1 MRSGDT
7 IIPTLPPRAKLNNF
21 VALEGKLG
29 QNGDGGGGY
38 GPTCSAA
45 DCAALL
51 VANTESAR
59 ESERANMIFELFFQV
74 FERRKKSNEKS
85 KTKKPKTNKNFFE
98 KKIKSSFYTS
108 IYYMSIEY
116 GFKPFSSCSGFT
128 PAGSVGTSHTCS
140 AVTVL

>member
-74 FERRKKSNEKS
+74 FEKKKVKRTKISS
-85 KTKKPKTNKNFFE
+85 KKK
-98 KKIKSSFYTS
+98 
-108 IYYMSIEY
+108 
-116 GFKPFSSCSGFT
+116 
-128 PAGSVGTSHTCS
+128 
-140 AVTVL
+140 